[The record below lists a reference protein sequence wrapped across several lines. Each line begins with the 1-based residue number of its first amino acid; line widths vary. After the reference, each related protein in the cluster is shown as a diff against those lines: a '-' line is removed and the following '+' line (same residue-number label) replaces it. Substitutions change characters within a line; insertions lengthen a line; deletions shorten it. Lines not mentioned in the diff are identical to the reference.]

1 MTPPGRSI
9 CVCIVVVS
17 GNGAGCHA
25 IHQDTCHLLSHL
37 APCLTIASPPTQQ
50 YYTRDGTD
58 NADNPHHHID
68 LFIEKVL
75 VFYKPIASDEVLDG
89 SGIEARGTG

>member
-1 MTPPGRSI
+1 MSALWLCLVMVPAVTLSTRPL
-9 CVCIVVVS
+9 V
-17 GNGAGCHA
+17 
-25 IHQDTCHLLSHL
+25 TCYHTWR
-37 APCLTIASPPTQQ
+37 PASPWPHLPPWP
-50 YYTRDGTD
+50 YYTWDGTD

-89 SGIEARGTG
+89 SGIEARGTV

>member
-25 IHQDTCHLLSHL
+25 IHQATCHLLSHL

-50 YYTRDGTD
+50 HYTRDGTD
-58 NADNPHHHID
+58 NASNPHHHID

-75 VFYKPIASDEVLDG
+75 VFYKPLPIASDEVLDG
-89 SGIEARGTG
+89 SGMV